1 MISGE
6 KHLHFVPGHKY
17 TNASTTRKTKF
28 CIPNKL
34 SFIVLIDVKEVCVY
48 DSFVCVQPQGHS
60 EYETP
65 RFDSAS
71 TCVHKF
77 PKKKKQSSRS
87 ISLDSLKKHCSPH
100 SYDPN
105 AFTAILLITLL
116 DDSSSVK
123 ADSSS
128 SGMKASGGT
137 VCI

>member
-6 KHLHFVPGHKY
+6 KHLHLVPGHKY
-17 TNASTTRKTKF
+17 TNASTTRKTKT

-34 SFIVLIDVKEVCVY
+34 SFIVPIDVKEVCVY

-60 EYETP
+60 EYKTP
-65 RFDSAS
+65 RFDSGS

-77 PKKKKQSSRS
+77 PKKNQSSRS
-87 ISLDSLKKHCSPH
+87 ISLDSLKKHCSSHP
-100 SYDPN
+100 YDPN

-137 VCI
+137 SCI